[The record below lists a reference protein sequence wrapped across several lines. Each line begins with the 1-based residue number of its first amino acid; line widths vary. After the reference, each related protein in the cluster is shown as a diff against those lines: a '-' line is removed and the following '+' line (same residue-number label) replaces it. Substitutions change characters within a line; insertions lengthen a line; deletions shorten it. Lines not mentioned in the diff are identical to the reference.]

1 MPSAVKWRD
10 GFSAED
16 THQLAERQGRVTC
29 GVARDLQ
36 SRRCCLTSPLRKSPS
51 FQRSLKLTAPR
62 GLPTLLVST
71 AKRNAGALGCELTA
85 NEADLMGSAGER
97 DRSTSSNFGDFQL
110 GVYADAVK
118 GVNSRYPFDFRS
130 IERKA
135 SEALPDWVYRYVSA
149 AAGDGR
155 TQQANIDAYFHY
167 GIIPRMMVSPPER
180 DLSID
185 LFAKRF
191 ESPIFMC
198 PIGLVGLCSPDFQGD
213 VAAARASAA
222 TGVPFT
228 LSTFSQAPMEEVI
241 KHAGTTPSFFQLYLP
256 ADRELAA
263 SLISR
268 AEASGYSALVVT
280 VDSWTL
286 GFRPTDLERGNF
298 PQFRGFC
305 MENYYSDK
313 NFTKHLAK
321 PPREDQPAALAHY
334 AKIFAY
340 PMTWE
345 DLRWIRSQTKLPIAV
360 KGIQHPDDARMAI
373 DNGADVLYCTNHGGR
388 QANSGISTLQLLPGV
403 VKAAGSTPV
412 MFDSGV
418 RDATDAVIA
427 LALGAT
433 AVGIGRPYA
442 YALSY
447 GASESLTH
455 YLQSFLAE
463 FDLTLAIC
471 GFKDIATLKEAGCE
485 QALTIGR

>member
-1 MPSAVKWRD
+1 M
-10 GFSAED
+10 
-16 THQLAERQGRVTC
+16 
-29 GVARDLQ
+29 
-36 SRRCCLTSPLRKSPS
+36 
-51 FQRSLKLTAPR
+51 
-62 GLPTLLVST
+62 
-71 AKRNAGALGCELTA
+71 
-85 NEADLMGSAGER
+85 
-97 DRSTSSNFGDFQL
+97 SSNFGDFQF

-118 GVNSRYPFDFRS
+118 GVISRYPFDYRS

-135 SEALPDWVYRYVSA
+135 SETLPEWVYRYVSA
-149 AAGDGR
+149 AAGDWR
-155 TQQANIDAYFHY
+155 TQQANIDAFAHY
-167 GIIPRMMVSPPER
+167 GIIPRMMISPPER

-185 LFAKRF
+185 LFAKHLK
-191 ESPIFMC
+191 SPIFMC
-198 PIGLVGLCSPDFQGD
+198 PIGLIGLCSPDFLGD

-228 LSTFSQAPMEEVI
+228 LSTFSQTPMEDVI
-241 KHAGTTPSFFQLYLP
+241 GHAGTTPSFFQLYLP
-256 ADRELAA
+256 ADRELAV
-263 SLISR
+263 SLINR
-268 AEASGYSALVVT
+268 AETSGYSALVLT

-305 MENYYSDK
+305 MENYYSDE
-313 NFTKHLAK
+313 NFTKHLAN

-345 DLRWIRSQTKLPIAV
+345 DLRWVRSQTKLPIAV
-360 KGIQHPDDARMAI
+360 KGIQHSDDARMAI

-388 QANSGISTLQLLPGV
+388 QANSRISTLQLLPGI
-403 VKAAGSTPV
+403 VKAAGPTPV

-418 RDATDAVIA
+418 RDATDALIA

-447 GASESLTH
+447 GGSESLTH
-455 YLQSFLAE
+455 YLKSFLAE
-463 FDLTLAIC
+463 LDLTLAIC
-471 GFKDIATLKEAGCE
+471 GFKDITALKEAGCE
-485 QALTIGR
+485 RVLTAHR